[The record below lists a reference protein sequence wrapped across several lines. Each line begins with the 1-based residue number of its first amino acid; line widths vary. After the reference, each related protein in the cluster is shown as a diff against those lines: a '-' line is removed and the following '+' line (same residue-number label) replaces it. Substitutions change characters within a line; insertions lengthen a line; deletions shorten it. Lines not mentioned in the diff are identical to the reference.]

1 MSSFIRR
8 IECGGPASSRSTLEP
23 RPETF
28 PLTHNSIPDREGL
41 VAAQRCSRRQDCPTF
56 GVVVAEEDIGTM
68 VIGLVPILLCPNFI
82 MCPLCLCQTLDFR
95 RVQPFF
101 ILSMPKISF
110 YNNGDEVRRRW
121 ARYRRWLSYGD

>member
-1 MSSFIRR
+1 VR
-8 IECGGPASSRSTLEP
+8 GPASSRSTLEP

-41 VAAQRCSRRQDCPTF
+41 VAAQRWDGIARTF

-68 VIGLVPILLCPNFI
+68 VIGLIPILLCPNFI
-82 MCPLCLCQTLDFR
+82 ACHLCLCQTFDFR

-101 ILSMPKISF
+101 ILSMLKSDSTIMVMKSADAGPGIDD
-110 YNNGDEVRRRW
+110 G
-121 ARYRRWLSYGD
+121 

>member
-1 MSSFIRR
+1 MRAVVRLSRKHHVLLR
-8 IECGGPASSRSTLEP
+8 GG
-23 RPETF
+23 
-28 PLTHNSIPDREGL
+28 REDG
-41 VAAQRCSRRQDCPTF
+41 CPTF
-56 GVVVAEEDIGTM
+56 GVVVAEEDIGSM

-121 ARYRRWLSYGD
+121 ARYLGSPAS